1 MVSAAAEWDE
11 LNARLDLARDA
22 VADLYDQITTAGAR
36 QAASDLAAASE
47 GAAPAGGNPAA
58 GGAVFAALANARTTV
73 TVAAGLLD
81 EVALLVADG
90 ESKGAP

>member
-22 VADLYDQITTAGAR
+22 LHDLHEQITTTGTVY
-36 QAASDLAAASE
+36 QN
-47 GAAPAGGNPAA
+47 GGK
-58 GGAVFAALANARTTV
+58 FKYLANMRTTV

-81 EVALLVADG
+81 EVAVMAAAG
-90 ESKGAP
+90 EQAEGGH